1 MQNDKNSSTQLAS
14 TSPASSRAAPVR
26 GLVSVPKVLSEVIST
41 RIIPRLLQS
50 HQPTAALRP
59 ADKKVALSRR
69 DIAEFATLVL
79 SDNSPEID
87 TFVALCRA
95 RGMTIEAIY
104 LRLLTDTA
112 RYIGTLWANDDCDF
126 CEVTLALWRIQRLL
140 HDLSPAFHAERHGA
154 SPHSGHR
161 VLLAPIA
168 GEQHMLGP
176 IMVAEFFRRAGWEVS
191 GELPTANDQ
200 LVEIV
205 RDQWLDM
212 VGISVGGLATTG
224 DLKAT
229 IRAIRRASINPS
241 VGVMVGGWMFI
252 ERPELVMDVGADF
265 AAADARDAV
274 VMATACV
281 ARYSAVANRGSAG
294 MVGQH
299 AD

>member
-1 MQNDKNSSTQLAS
+1 MQDYKDYSAQPAMP
-14 TSPASSRAAPVR
+14 SPAPSRAAMTR
-26 GLVSVPKVLSEVIST
+26 GALSVPKVLSEVIST
-41 RIIPRLLQS
+41 RIIPQLLQS
-50 HQPTAALRP
+50 HQLVAVPRP
-59 ADKKVALSRR
+59 ADDGAVLSRH

-79 SDNSPEID
+79 RDNSPAID
-87 TFVALCRA
+87 SFVAQCRA
-95 RGMTIEAIY
+95 RAMTIEAIY

-126 CEVTLALWRIQRLL
+126 CEVTLALWRIQRLV
-140 HDLSPAFHAERHGA
+140 HDLSPAFHAEGHGVC
-154 SPHSGHR
+154 PPTGRR

-168 GEQHMLGP
+168 GEQHLLGP

-205 RDQWLDM
+205 AAQWLDM
-212 VGISVGGLATTG
+212 VGISVGGDATAG

-229 IRAIRRASINPS
+229 ISAIRRASSNPA
-241 VGVMVGGWMFI
+241 VGVMVGGWLFI

-274 VMATACV
+274 VLAAACV
-281 ARYSAVANRGSAG
+281 ARLSAAEKFGSSR